1 MTVNCVNSDLQSFG
15 VSDEFSECS
24 AFHVERSRPAH
35 TCWSW
40 SRCWG
45 GGLGGRPG
53 VLSRA
58 DSRRARSTPV
68 ARVPAVRPSAGKW
81 GFRAET
87 GNGTSTVHFKVTQT
101 QLCGFGQMI

>member
-1 MTVNCVNSDLQSFG
+1 M
-15 VSDEFSECS
+15 
-24 AFHVERSRPAH
+24 P
-35 TCWSW
+35 
-40 SRCWG
+40 
-45 GGLGGRPG
+45 
-53 VLSRA
+53 SRA

-87 GNGTSTVHFKVTQT
+87 GNGTSMVHFKVTQT

>member
-1 MTVNCVNSDLQSFG
+1 MQCVPCG
-15 VSDEFSECS
+15 AVAAS
-24 AFHVERSRPAH
+24 AHVLELEPLLGRGR
-35 TCWSW
+35 
-40 SRCWG
+40 
-45 GGLGGRPG
+45 GGRPG

-87 GNGTSTVHFKVTQT
+87 RNGTSMVHFKVTQT